1 MNLNIDDYLAYL
13 PLNIKKQYLA
23 NKNLTNVEILK
34 HSNGDLGKFI
44 NVSFCWGMTPEGREY
59 WENLHFEYLGTRVRK
74 QELIL
79 FL

>member
-23 NKNLTNVEILK
+23 NIKGTNEKILRN
-34 HSNGDLGKFI
+34 SNGDLGEFI
-44 NVSFCWGMTPEGREY
+44 NVSFHWGMTPEGREY